1 MPAFRY
7 LTNRI
12 SLPITTE
19 KKKMEWQKN
28 PFHSRKQQI
37 PPTSHR
43 AIENTNKAQNPQ
55 GQN

>member
-1 MPAFRY
+1 MAAFRY
-7 LTNRI
+7 LTNR
-12 SLPITTE
+12 
-19 KKKMEWQKN
+19 KKENGMAKN

-43 AIENTNKAQNPQ
+43 AIENTNTAQNPQ